1 MKEISSK
8 TGSDYDRTAVQR
20 LREAHGIVLPLLADV
35 KVGTRNDAVRGLR
48 HRGCP
53 LRQPAHRLP
62 RESTGLVDYT
72 ALPESPVARRALGV
86 GGLAGPHRP
95 RPVLVACLLAASGIG
110 ATLRGRNR
118 AKTMLPPVVAAAP
131 PRVATAASLIA
142 LPGPRI
148 DVPGVTDTGPRH
160 TVRR

>member
-20 LREAHGIVLPLLADV
+20 LREAHGIVLPLLAEV
-35 KVGTRNDAVRGLR
+35 RIGTRNDAGPRFATDGALYVNR
-48 HRGCP
+48 HI
-53 LRQPAHRLP
+53 
-62 RESTGLVDYT
+62 SY
-72 ALPESPVARRALGV
+72 LGV
-86 GGLAGPHRP
+86 HRP
-95 RPVLVACLLAASGIG
+95 GRLHRAPRAPSPGLLSGSADWRTCIVPGLILVACLLAAFGIG

-118 AKTMLPPVVAAAP
+118 AKTMLPPMVTTAP